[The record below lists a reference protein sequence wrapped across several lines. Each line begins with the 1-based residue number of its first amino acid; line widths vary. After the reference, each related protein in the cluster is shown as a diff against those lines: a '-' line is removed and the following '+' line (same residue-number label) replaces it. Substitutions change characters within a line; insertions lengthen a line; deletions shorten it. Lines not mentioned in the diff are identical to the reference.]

1 MAATWPFLEKNIPPY
16 WIYSHSKVS
25 KGWLTNVLG
34 LTSVKQQEII
44 HCVSEASL
52 GIVALVTPKDD
63 DVTKVNHRGM
73 IVPWGGDISYP
84 KLLWFQP
91 LPVCQI

>member
-1 MAATWPFLEKNIPPY
+1 MAATWLFLEKNIPPY

-25 KGWLTNVLG
+25 KGRLTNAFE
-34 LTSVKQQEII
+34 LTSVKQQEVI
-44 HCVSEASL
+44 HRVPEASL
-52 GIVALVTPKDD
+52 VIVALVTPKDN

-73 IVPWGGDISYP
+73 VVPRGGDISDP
-84 KLLWFQP
+84 ELLWFQP